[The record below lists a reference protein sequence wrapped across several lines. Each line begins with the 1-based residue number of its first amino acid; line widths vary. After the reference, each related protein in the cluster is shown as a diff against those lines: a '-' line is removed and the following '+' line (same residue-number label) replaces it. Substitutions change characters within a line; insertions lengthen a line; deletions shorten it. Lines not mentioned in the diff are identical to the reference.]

1 MSAVPDSIL
10 FISFETVSVI
20 FPPHNSEYAPTGI
33 EQSAFKVLITHRSV
47 SKALKVLM
55 SLIFCITGVIKSF
68 YGSLVQLFPDME
80 QKENPYNQ
88 KAVIL

>member
-47 SKALKVLM
+47 SKSLK
-55 SLIFCITGVIKSF
+55 GVNVVDFLYHRRYKKSF
-68 YGSLVQLFPDME
+68 LRLSSAIIP
-80 QKENPYNQ
+80 
-88 KAVIL
+88 